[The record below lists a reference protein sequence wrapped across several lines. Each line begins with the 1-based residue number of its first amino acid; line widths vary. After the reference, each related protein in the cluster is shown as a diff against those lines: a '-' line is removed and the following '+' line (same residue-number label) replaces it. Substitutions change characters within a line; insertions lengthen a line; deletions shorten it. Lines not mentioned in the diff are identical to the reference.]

1 MQITH
6 IAARKPER
14 AEQKASLASCLD
26 VKLQE
31 GRVWEHEQLNAGEC
45 MRKFMK
51 SLWIKSQFCLPQPLL
66 HTFIVACC
74 YIPLSQ
80 VPGKGMHNKKACRRG
95 ACGKPGECVQDYSAE
110 WPPKPSQTQCS

>member
-14 AEQKASLASCLD
+14 AEQKATVASCLD
-26 VKLQE
+26 IKLQE

-45 MRKFMK
+45 MRKFMN
-51 SLWIKSQFCLPQPLL
+51 SPWIKSQFWHPQPLL
-66 HTFIVACC
+66 HAFIVACC

-80 VPGKGMHNKKACRRG
+80 VPGKGMRNKKACCRG
-95 ACGKPGECVQDYSAE
+95 AGGMPGKGAQDHSAE